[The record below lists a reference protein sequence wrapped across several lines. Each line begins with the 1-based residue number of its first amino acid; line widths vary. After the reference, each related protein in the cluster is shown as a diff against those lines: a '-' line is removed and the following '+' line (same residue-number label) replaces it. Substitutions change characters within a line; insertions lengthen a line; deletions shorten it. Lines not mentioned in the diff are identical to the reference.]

1 MGFSEDSFRY
11 KMVSVKTSGKK
22 VLERQEMLE
31 KERLGNTEA
40 DAEGTIVE
48 KKVGHRWGHRGKVLE
63 TWMFLLC

>member
-40 DAEGTIVE
+40 DAERE
-48 KKVGHRWGHRGKVLE
+48 Q
-63 TWMFLLC
+63 